1 MIRLAIIGAGSMA
14 GEHATQFQ
22 ALEGVELV
30 AVCDVDGGRA
40 QAFAARHAIP
50 AAYTDLE
57 TMLAREEI
65 DAVSNVT
72 PDAAHKATSLAAIAA
87 GKHILCEKPLATSAA
102 DAEAMA
108 AAAREAGVINM
119 VNLSYRNAPAIHQ
132 ARELIAS
139 GALGRIRH
147 VDASYRQSWLVSH
160 AWGRWDQ
167 DSQWLWRL
175 SERHGSK
182 GVLGDVGIHILDF
195 ASFPVG
201 DITAVNCRLKCY
213 DKAPDS
219 RIGDYVLDANDTALM
234 RVEFACGALGS
245 LHATRWATGHH
256 NSLSL
261 SVHGDRGA
269 LRVDL
274 DAAKD
279 RLHVCLGEDVH
290 PACWREVVA
299 PETPSLYRRFLDG
312 IAKGPN
318 DQPEFA
324 RGAALQRVLDACF
337 VSDAEDRS
345 LALAG

>member
-14 GEHATQFQ
+14 GEHVKNFQ
-22 ALEGVELV
+22 ALDGVEVV
-30 AVCDVDGGRA
+30 AVCDLDGDRA
-40 QAFAARHAIP
+40 RAFADTHGIP
-50 AAYTDLE
+50 EAYTDLE
-57 TMLAREEI
+57 AMLARDDI

-72 PDAAHKATSLAAIAA
+72 SDAAHKATSLLAIAA
-87 GKHILCEKPLATSAA
+87 GKHILCEKPLATNAA

-108 AAAREAGVINM
+108 VAAREAGVINM

-132 ARELIAS
+132 ARELIAA
-139 GALGRIRH
+139 GALGRIMH

-175 SERHGSK
+175 SEEHGSK
-182 GVLGDVGIHILDF
+182 GVLGDVGVHILDF
-195 ASFPVG
+195 ASYPVG
-201 DITAVNCRLKCY
+201 DITAVNCQLKCF
-213 DKAPDS
+213 DKAPDN
-219 RIGDYVLDANDTALM
+219 RIGDYLLDANDSALM
-234 RVEFACGALGS
+234 RVEFAGGALGT
-245 LHATRWATGHH
+245 LQATRWATGHH

-279 RLHVCLGEDVH
+279 RLQVCLGEDVH
-290 PACWREVVA
+290 PARWREVA
-299 PETPSLYRRFLDG
+299 ALDTPSLYRRFIAG
-312 IAKGPN
+312 IESGCN
-318 DQPEFA
+318 DQPDFA
-324 RGAALQRVLDACF
+324 RGAVLQRVLDACF

-345 LALAG
+345 LALVG